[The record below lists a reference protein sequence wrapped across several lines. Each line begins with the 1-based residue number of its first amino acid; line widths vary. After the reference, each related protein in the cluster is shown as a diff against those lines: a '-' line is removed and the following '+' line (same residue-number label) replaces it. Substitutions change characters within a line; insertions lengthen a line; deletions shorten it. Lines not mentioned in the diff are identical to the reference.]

1 MRVPTLVFVI
11 ALTAGCASQPTVQTA
26 PAAVAAPAAPAAVA
40 VAAKS
45 DAPATAD
52 ATGNSAATA
61 KVPPGFVA
69 KTRDGETVY
78 CKKVAKIGSNFKT
91 ETCMSAA
98 DAEQLERQAEL
109 DRVLLRKNQTIC
121 GTAGCGGT

>member
-11 ALTAGCASQPTVQTA
+11 ALTAGCAAQPVVQTA
-26 PAAVAAPAAPAAVA
+26 PATTTTTAAVAAAAKPDAPAA
-40 VAAKS
+40 
-45 DAPATAD
+45 AD
-52 ATGNSAATA
+52 ATGNSVAAA

-69 KTRDGETVY
+69 KTRDGETFY
-78 CKKVAKIGSNFKT
+78 CKKVAKVGSNFKT
-91 ETCMSAA
+91 ETCMTAA
-98 DAEQLERQAEL
+98 EAEQLERQAEL